1 MYTERLVNALKKL
14 TDNQIRILAELAEK
28 LGNSIEKPTKIDS
41 DFVTQEFWEDFSAQL
56 LAYHAF
62 HEEKLTKKAF
72 EYLMMAS
79 SNATQ
84 KTAKLIKNPN
94 HPGQDIIIDN
104 INFSLKTE
112 GSKSIKRDELTI
124 SKLMEARWIRDCKT
138 KQQFV
143 QGIQDHIMSHLSSYE
158 RIFCLRSFD
167 RDDYLEYELVEI
179 PLDLLKSVS
188 QIQASHLGRL
198 TKNGGCSANVIHQ
211 GEKAFTLRLDGSVE
225 KVTIANIKIKN
236 CIRHTV
242 WKIPKNGISHQN
254 N

>member
-28 LGNSIEKPTKIDS
+28 LGNSIKKPTKIDS
-41 DFVTQEFWEDFSAQL
+41 DFVTQEFWEDFSARL

-62 HEEKLTKKAF
+62 HEERLTKKSF
-72 EYLMMAS
+72 EYLILAS
-79 SNATQ
+79 SNSTG
-84 KTAKLIKNPN
+84 KTAKLITNSN

-104 INFSLKTE
+104 VNFSLKTE
-112 GSKSIKRDELTI
+112 GSKSIKKDELTI

-143 QGIQDHIMSHLSSYE
+143 QSIQDHIMSHLSSYE

-167 RDDYLEYELVEI
+167 KDDDLEYELVEI
-179 PLDLLKSVS
+179 PLDLLELVS
-188 QIQASHLGRL
+188 QIQASHLGPF

-211 GEKAFTLRLDGSVE
+211 GKKAFTLRLDGSVE
-225 KVTIANIKIKN
+225 KVTVANLKIEN
-236 CIRHTV
+236 CIRHAV
-242 WKIPKNGISHQN
+242 WKVPKNAI
-254 N
+254 